1 MRCGSSRM
9 SLLLEE
15 KRVLQLEL
23 QALENRQKGEYQ
35 RLTVYQIN
43 KYMQYMAWYYDKQ
56 LSC

>member
-1 MRCGSSRM
+1 M